1 MKIGRWR
8 RNWCLARL
16 LVLAAVAL
24 IAAIAAPSSGSAA
37 DTEQVLYNFC
47 SQNNCADGMV
57 PSSGVIRDGSGNLY
71 GAAFGGNTCTVG
83 ALLPTC
89 GVVFELT
96 PNGTETVL
104 HTFCSQ
110 LRNNTCADGQAPN
123 GLIMDAAGNL
133 YGTAEFGGPGSG
145 ADQGCALNVVECGVV
160 FELTPNQTRTAW
172 TETVLYNFCSKS
184 QCGDGAFPL
193 AGLIMDA
200 SGNLYGTTSIGGIA
214 SGTGCDSGPSG
225 GCGVVFELTP
235 NAARTVWTET
245 VLYNFCSQSNCS
257 DGRAPNTS
265 LIMDGA
271 GNLYGTA
278 AGGNST
284 GGLGGA
290 GVAFEL
296 TANQARTAWTET
308 VLYNFCS
315 QNNCSDG
322 TSPVGGLTMDA
333 AGNLYGTTEFGG
345 TNANGCETGTGCGVA
360 FELTPNQARTA
371 WTESGLYTFCSQ
383 SNCSDGAAPISGLTM
398 DAAGNLYGLT
408 VAGGTGDSAGGGG
421 GVAFELTPNG
431 NSRTETVLYAFC
443 SQSNCTDGESPGGS
457 LIMDGAGNL
466 YGTTQQGGNAAVCSG
481 SDASADCGTVFELL
495 PSSTCPSG
503 GAVAAVGRSFIAP
516 GTPTASP
523 LVAAVLPESRS
534 VQVCATATAFATI
547 INSGGTAA
555 TGCSIAPATSVP
567 TNFLYQTTNPTT
579 NALTGTANTP
589 VDIAAGAA
597 QSFVIALTPSAAF
610 AATNVDFNFA
620 CANAAAAPIEAGLD
634 TLLFSASTSP
644 VPDIVALGA
653 TVSNDGIL
661 HINGSSGSNAFAV
674 ATVNLGAGDAI
685 TASINTGGATL
696 PLGLALCQTNPSTGQ
711 CISPVGATVTT
722 TIAADATPTFG
733 IFGNASGAIPFDPAN
748 SRIFVQFND
757 SAGAVRGETSV
768 AVETQ

>member
-1 MKIGRWR
+1 MRVGQWR

-184 QCGDGAFPL
+184 
-193 AGLIMDA
+193 
-200 SGNLYGTTSIGGIA
+200 
-214 SGTGCDSGPSG
+214 
-225 GCGVVFELTP
+225 
-235 NAARTVWTET
+235 
-245 VLYNFCSQSNCS
+245 NCS

-345 TNANGCETGTGCGVA
+345 TNANGC
-360 FELTPNQARTA
+360 
-371 WTESGLYTFCSQ
+371 
-383 SNCSDGAAPISGLTM
+383 
-398 DAAGNLYGLT
+398 
-408 VAGGTGDSAGGGG
+408 
-421 GVAFELTPNG
+421 
-431 NSRTETVLYAFC
+431 
-443 SQSNCTDGESPGGS
+443 
-457 LIMDGAGNL
+457 
-466 YGTTQQGGNAAVCSG
+466 
-481 SDASADCGTVFELL
+481 
-495 PSSTCPSG
+495 
-503 GAVAAVGRSFIAP
+503 
-516 GTPTASP
+516 
-523 LVAAVLPESRS
+523 
-534 VQVCATATAFATI
+534 
-547 INSGGTAA
+547 
-555 TGCSIAPATSVP
+555 
-567 TNFLYQTTNPTT
+567 
-579 NALTGTANTP
+579 
-589 VDIAAGAA
+589 
-597 QSFVIALTPSAAF
+597 
-610 AATNVDFNFA
+610 
-620 CANAAAAPIEAGLD
+620 
-634 TLLFSASTSP
+634 
-644 VPDIVALGA
+644 
-653 TVSNDGIL
+653 
-661 HINGSSGSNAFAV
+661 
-674 ATVNLGAGDAI
+674 
-685 TASINTGGATL
+685 
-696 PLGLALCQTNPSTGQ
+696 
-711 CISPVGATVTT
+711 
-722 TIAADATPTFG
+722 
-733 IFGNASGAIPFDPAN
+733 
-748 SRIFVQFND
+748 
-757 SAGAVRGETSV
+757 
-768 AVETQ
+768 